1 MYQSQ
6 DNKHWDRSNHGD
18 HRASRGKAIII
29 YVLLTLAYARAQ
41 IENTTLDVGA
51 IAPAAEVI
59 EILLGQLTQ
68 LTPKSDVPDQ
78 INLGIKTWGEYFQRR
93 FQSNE

>member
-1 MYQSQ
+1 M
-6 DNKHWDRSNHGD
+6 
-18 HRASRGKAIII
+18 
-29 YVLLTLAYARAQ
+29 V
-41 IENTTLDVGA
+41 LDVGA
-51 IAPAAEVI
+51 IGPAAEEI

-68 LTPKSDVPDQ
+68 LTPESDVPDQ